1 MARKIFLTEMCEKDI
16 LENKQDSL
24 STIKYKYTYKLATYL
39 MTAMCC
45 IPC

>member
-24 STIKYKYTYKLATYL
+24 STIKYKYTYKLKYVIMHL
-39 MTAMCC
+39 Y
-45 IPC
+45 IIYV